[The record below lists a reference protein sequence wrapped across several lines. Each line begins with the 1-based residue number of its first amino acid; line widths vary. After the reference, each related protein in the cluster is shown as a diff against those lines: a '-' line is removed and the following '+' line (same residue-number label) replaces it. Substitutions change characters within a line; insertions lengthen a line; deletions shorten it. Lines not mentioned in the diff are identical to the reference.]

1 MVNLFLIMFFAHI
14 QVFLDEE
21 EFALNDDDENPT
33 AASSAA
39 PAASSVAPAAVE
51 VKTAAP
57 VVEEVKVAAPAT
69 AVASDNTPA
78 KASKIIASSSSSDSI
93 PPGASPEYKLIK
105 QKIERLER
113 FGKEVSQE
121 DRIKLRK
128 AKFGLNPLAVAA
140 NPAKANKIDNKNS
153 NNNNSNNNNKNG
165 NNKNSLKT
173 NANAKTQGKNGN
185 KSGESRPQ
193 SAPSTNASSA
203 MPAVSISKII
213 ERKRK
218 FGIEVSFDDMKKLR
232 SERFNSK

>member
-1 MVNLFLIMFFAHI
+1 
-14 QVFLDEE
+14 
-21 EFALNDDDENPT
+21 
-33 AASSAA
+33 
-39 PAASSVAPAAVE
+39 
-51 VKTAAP
+51 
-57 VVEEVKVAAPAT
+57 VVEEVKVAAPAA

-78 KASKIIASSSSSDSI
+78 KASKIIASASSSDSI

-113 FGKEVSQE
+113 FGMEVSQE

-128 AKFGLNPLAVAA
+128 AKFGLNPLVVAA
-140 NPAKANKIDNKNS
+140 NPAKTSKIDNKNS
-153 NNNNSNNNNKNG
+153 NNNSSNNNKNG
-165 NNKNSLKT
+165 NNKSSLKT
-173 NANAKTQGKNGN
+173 NANTKTQGKNGN

-218 FGIEVSFDDMKKLR
+218 FGVEVSFDDMKKLR